1 MKSKTRQACE
11 DAVIKFADYIN
22 KNTNGGEMLYVG
34 TGGDNCR
41 EGEYAHLFKN
51 YKSTSL
57 DICPCYNPHIVGDI
71 NKTEFENNSWDLII
85 AVQMLEHNENIF
97 DMGKEIDRILKP
109 GGYFIIDCPFMYPFH
124 AEEGFMDLWRVTK
137 DGMKVLFGK
146 YFGLVDLEFNE
157 HNTSCLY
164 KKPL

>member
-1 MKSKTRQACE
+1 MQSKTRQSCE
-11 DAVIKFADYIN
+11 AAVRKFADYIN
-22 KNTNGGEMLYVG
+22 NNTKGGEMLFVG
-34 TGGDNCR
+34 IAGDNCR
-41 EGEYAHLFKN
+41 DGEYAYLFNN

-57 DICPCYNPHIVGDI
+57 DICEEYNPHVVGDI
-71 NKTEFENNSWDLII
+71 NKTDFENNSWDLII

-124 AEEGFMDLWRVTK
+124 AEKGFMDLWRVTK

-146 YFGLVDLEFNE
+146 YFELVDLVWDE

-164 KKPL
+164 RKPL